1 MNIDYWY
8 LREQA
13 YLGPVCLQ
21 KDPTKVYKQ
30 MRGQTIFVMNGR
42 ISVKI
47 FVYFCF
53 LLLFFFSLKKTTK
66 KAKLTSMQR
75 VLKKH
80 NNRKP
85 IK

>member
-1 MNIDYWY
+1 MQNTAKQITTLLVGESSEPPGSKGYEHRLLV

-42 ISVKI
+42 ISV
-47 FVYFCF
+47 
-53 LLLFFFSLKKTTK
+53 
-66 KAKLTSMQR
+66 
-75 VLKKH
+75 
-80 NNRKP
+80 
-85 IK
+85 